1 MATQVQFRRG
11 TTAQNA
17 SFTGALGEVT
27 VDTDKDT
34 LVVHDGGTAGGFE
47 ISRADASNLK
57 FPDGAVG
64 TPAISFASDTNTG
77 IYRGGTDILK
87 FVTAG
92 TDAVTID
99 ASQNTTFA
107 GTATMDGLT
116 VDNGEMLLDSAT
128 QAFLKIDRGAISHY
142 ALTRYYTGGT
152 EEWRTGTYNDE
163 TSNFYIATPSSTHL
177 SITSGGDISFY
188 EDTGTTAKLFWD
200 ASEEALGIGTSSPS
214 KRLHLYATNDDASVR
229 FENTASAKVWDITP
243 ARPNVAN
250 TGLSIYNVTDDRTD
264 LHIDNNGNVGI
275 GTSSP
280 TSQNGKVLH
289 IHNSSGAT
297 DLRLTNNTTGTAFG
311 NGTILTLSSLTAYLY
326 NYENADF
333 VFGTD
338 ATEAMRIDS
347 NQNLLVGLTSESLWQ
362 TEAGCTIRPTG
373 AATFTRDSNPPVLVN
388 LLGSDTNLI
397 SFYKDNSVVGSIGVS
412 GGRPFY
418 GADNGSTGSSIQMDS
433 LGTIPRTRTGGSSD
447 GTFNLG
453 ASGSRWKD
461 LYLSGGVVLDDN
473 PTAVGGDV
481 TSKTLDDY
489 EEGTCTFTYT
499 GSSGNPTVTYDSVS
513 YGFYTKIGRKVFI
526 EGRIRTDAFSG
537 GSGSL
542 QVSGLPF
549 TVSNIDPNKYTSGG
563 GIVSN
568 DFGSNQPHSTMAIA
582 GTTSFYC
589 IYGNYNINN
598 VSDCQNGTNKNQ
610 IQFSFFYMAI

>member
-397 SFYKDNSVVGSIGVS
+397 SFYKDNSVVGSIGS
-412 GGRPFY
+412 NTGY
-418 GADNGSTGSSIQMDS
+418 LYIGSTVLTDAFIGLGNSYIYPSDS
-433 LGTIPRTRTGGSSD
+433 TGGYRD
-447 GTFNLG
+447 NAIDLG
-453 ASGSRWKD
+453 YSTSRFKN
-461 LYLSGGVVLDDN
+461 LYLSGGLVLDDN
-473 PTAVGGDV
+473 PTAVGGSV

-489 EEGTCTFTYT
+489 EEGTWTPAYSTSG
-499 GSSGNPTVTYDSVS
+499 GSFSYDSATQ
-513 YGFYTKIGRKVFI
+513 GQYTKIGNVVTLYF
-526 EGRIRTDAFSG
+526 RIYTTNSTVGTGD
-537 GSGSL
+537 
-542 QVSGLPF
+542 VTITGLPF
-549 TVSNIDPNKYTSGG
+549 AEAIPSGLGAGSIGDCRLFGGDTPNTLTVVSSTIKPYYRDAVDGQNYALDASDLGSGTGVQNLIDGQITYITS
-563 GIVSN
+563 
-568 DFGSNQPHSTMAIA
+568 
-582 GTTSFYC
+582 
-589 IYGNYNINN
+589 
-598 VSDCQNGTNKNQ
+598 
-610 IQFSFFYMAI
+610 

>member
-214 KRLHLYATNDDASVR
+214 KRLHLYATNDEASVR

-397 SFYKDNSVVGSIGVS
+397 SFYKDNSVVGSIGS
-412 GGRPFY
+412 NTGY
-418 GADNGSTGSSIQMDS
+418 LYIGSTVLTDAFIGLGNSYIYPSDS
-433 LGTIPRTRTGGSSD
+433 TGGYRD
-447 GTFNLG
+447 NAIDLG
-453 ASGSRWKD
+453 YSTSRFKN
-461 LYLSGGVVLDDN
+461 LYLSGGLVLDDN
-473 PTAVGGDV
+473 PTAVGGSV

-489 EEGTCTFTYT
+489 EEGTWTPSYSTSG
-499 GSSGNPTVTYDSVS
+499 GSFSHDVATAGI
-513 YGFYTKIGRKVFI
+513 YTKIGNVVSVSF
-526 EGRIRTDAFSG
+526 RIYTTNATI
-537 GSGSL
+537 GSGN
-542 QVSGLPF
+542 VSITGLPF
-549 TVSNIDPNKYTSGG
+549 TPTSTHKGAG
-563 GIVSN
+563 SIGDCRLFAGDHPSTLSIQANGVVQPYYRASAN
-568 DFGSNQPHSTMAIA
+568 GSNSALQASELQS
-582 GTTSFYC
+582 GTGTYNLIDGQITYQTS
-589 IYGNYNINN
+589 
-598 VSDCQNGTNKNQ
+598 
-610 IQFSFFYMAI
+610 